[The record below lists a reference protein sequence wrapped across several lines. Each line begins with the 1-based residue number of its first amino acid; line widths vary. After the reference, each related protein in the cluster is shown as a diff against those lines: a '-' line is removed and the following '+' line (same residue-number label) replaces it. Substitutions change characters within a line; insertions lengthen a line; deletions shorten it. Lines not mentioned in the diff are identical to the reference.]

1 MTASTLEAVIPA
13 QPGIQWLAM
22 DSRLRGNDEKDL
34 DLLTENDT
42 V

>member
-1 MTASTLEAVIPA
+1 MTASTLEAVTPA
-13 QPGIQWLAM
+13 PAGIQRLAV
-22 DSRLRGNDEKDL
+22 DSLLRGNDEQDL